1 MLKEP
6 SSIFNFCTSCLYC
19 ISHFSLFHAATIL
32 YSPHLFFNFNSFLI
46 YFPASKKT
54 TPYFLI
60 SSLSYEGQSRKMS
73 DCSLLTAIQFIK
85 QCFYALNI
93 PLETTKDIERS
104 EIQNINARIYIDY
117 P

>member
-1 MLKEP
+1 
-6 SSIFNFCTSCLYC
+6 
-19 ISHFSLFHAATIL
+19 
-32 YSPHLFFNFNSFLI
+32 
-46 YFPASKKT
+46 
-54 TPYFLI
+54 
-60 SSLSYEGQSRKMS
+60 MS